1 MSNCFLRGS
10 VIRYIHLS
18 KLDVDED
25 LLLSISFD
33 VNLVVFLDYERSDC
47 ILDRLFVMKMLV
59 YCQLFPN
66 LWRANVERSI
76 HP

>member
-33 VNLVVFLDYERSDC
+33 VNLVVFLDYVRC
-47 ILDRLFVMKMLV
+47 K
-59 YCQLFPN
+59 N
-66 LWRANVERSI
+66 GG
-76 HP
+76 

>member
-25 LLLSISFD
+25 LLLSISFEMEYGR
-33 VNLVVFLDYERSDC
+33 FLHRYAARTEAED
-47 ILDRLFVMKMLV
+47 LTK
-59 YCQLFPN
+59 
-66 LWRANVERSI
+66 
-76 HP
+76 